1 MPGGRAWISYWLN
14 PANRLTAILKVDYF
28 AGGGKVHPG
37 LFLGRHALPP
47 LAAAACGSCACRKM
61 CQLTE
66 NHSMAPTSKQR
77 KPRQSGSR
85 RPMTRDM
92 LLPLPATIWRRR
104 SLEHH
109 LAPAALRSGNCNVKL
124 IGRLFRTVYL
134 PYFVHATSNGR
145 RSLWPF
151 RISEA
156 ALHDIAVRIKA
167 GSDWSNGHTAYG

>member
-1 MPGGRAWISYWLN
+1 
-14 PANRLTAILKVDYF
+14 
-28 AGGGKVHPG
+28 
-37 LFLGRHALPP
+37 
-47 LAAAACGSCACRKM
+47 
-61 CQLTE
+61 
-66 NHSMAPTSKQR
+66 
-77 KPRQSGSR
+77 
-85 RPMTRDM
+85 MTRDM